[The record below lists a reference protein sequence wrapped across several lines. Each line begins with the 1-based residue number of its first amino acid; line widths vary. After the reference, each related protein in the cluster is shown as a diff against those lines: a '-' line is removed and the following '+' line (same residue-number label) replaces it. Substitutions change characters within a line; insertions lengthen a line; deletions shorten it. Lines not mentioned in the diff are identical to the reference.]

1 MQRQDDRSATGN
13 AACGAMAKAL
23 AAATTWVVLAT
34 LASPPAEGSARAE
47 PAVAA
52 PASPATVLQSADL
65 RADAALLREAYES
78 LHPGLYRYRTKAE
91 MDAAFDRLE
100 RDYSRDRTL
109 GDAFL
114 SLARFT
120 AYVQCGHTYPNFFNQ
135 GDAVRDALLERP
147 RLPFEFRWLDR
158 RMVVTRSY
166 APELRAGTE
175 VLAID
180 GRPVAQ
186 ILADLMPYARADGGN
201 DAKRVSDLEVQ
212 GRGRYE
218 AFDVY
223 FPLVHPRDESRPFA
237 LEIRAAPGDP
247 ARKLQVTAMAAK
259 DRRAVEGT
267 PRGEA
272 NPWTYRELEPGVGL
286 LTMPTWAMYNSK
298 FGWEA
303 YLDQLFTEIVASGTR
318 DLIIDLRG
326 NEGGDAVGDR
336 ILAHLLAQDAAAEP
350 VERRTRYRTVPA
362 TLRPYLDTWDPSFLD
377 WGESAVDAGNGFYRL
392 TKYDNGDVGGAVI
405 KPKAP
410 RFPGRVWVLVG
421 AVNSSATFEFAS
433 AVRRERVGTLVG
445 QPTGGNQRGI
455 TGGAFFFLR
464 LPRTG
469 LEADLPLIGQFP
481 VTAQPVPDA
490 GIEPDVH
497 VQPRVEDIAAGRD
510 AELAAVMERIIAAR
524 KATDG
529 PSASLR

>member
-1 MQRQDDRSATGN
+1 MQRQDARSATVKP
-13 AACGAMAKAL
+13 ACGATAYGF
-23 AAATTWVVLAT
+23 AAAMACGLLVVLAS
-34 LASPPAEGSARAE
+34 LPGLGSERAE
-47 PAVAA
+47 PPAVA
-52 PASPATVLQSADL
+52 PANPAMVLRSADL
-65 RADAALLREAYES
+65 RADAALLRQAYEA

-91 MDAAFDRLE
+91 IDAAFGRLE
-100 RDYSRDRTL
+100 REYDRDRTL
-109 GDAFL
+109 GDAYL
-114 SLARFT
+114 ALARFT

-135 GDAVRDALLERP
+135 GDRVRTALLERA
-147 RLPFEFRWLDR
+147 RLPFEFRWLDG

-166 APELRAGTE
+166 VPEPRAGTE
-175 VLAID
+175 VLTID
-180 GRPVAQ
+180 GRPVAR

-223 FPLVHPRDESRPFA
+223 FPLVHPRDESQPLQ
-237 LEIRAAPGDP
+237 LEVRLSPGEP
-247 ARKLQVTAMAAK
+247 VRKLQVAAMAAQ
-259 DRRAVEGT
+259 DRRVVEGT

-303 YLDQLFTEIVASGTR
+303 YLDQLFADLVARGTG

-326 NEGGDAVGDR
+326 NEGGDSVGDR
-336 ILAHLLAQDAAAEP
+336 ILAHLLERDSRAEP
-350 VERRTRYRTVPA
+350 VERRTRYRSVPA
-362 TLRPYLDTWDPSFLD
+362 ALRPHLDTWDPGFFD
-377 WGESAVDAGNGFYRL
+377 WGEAAVDAGNGFYRL
-392 TKYDNGDVGGAVI
+392 TKYDDGDVGGAVI
-405 KPKAP
+405 KAKAP
-410 RFPGRVWVLVG
+410 RFNGRVWVLVG

-481 VTAQPVPDA
+481 VTQRPVPDA
-490 GIEPDVH
+490 GIEPDVY
-497 VQPRVEDIAAGRD
+497 VQPRVGDIAAGRD
-510 AELAAVMERIIAAR
+510 AELAAVMERIAAAR
-524 KATDG
+524 TLPNG
-529 PSASLR
+529 PSALH

>member
-1 MQRQDDRSATGN
+1 MQRQDVRPQAGKSALG
-13 AACGAMAKAL
+13 
-23 AAATTWVVLAT
+23 AAARMLAVG
-34 LASPPAEGSARAE
+34 LAWASLAVPASRPASAADRAE
-47 PAVAA
+47 PSSAA
-52 PASPATVLQSADL
+52 PSRPGTVLRSADL
-65 RADAALLREAYES
+65 KADAALLREAYES
-78 LHPGLYRYRTKAE
+78 LHPGLYRYRTRAE
-91 MDAAFDRLE
+91 IDAAFDRLE
-100 RDYSRDRTL
+100 REYDRDRTL
-109 GDAFL
+109 GDAYL
-114 SLARFT
+114 ALARFT

-135 GDAVRDALLERP
+135 GDAVRTALLERP
-147 RLPFEFRWLDR
+147 RLPFEFRWLDG

-180 GRPVAQ
+180 GRPAAR

-223 FPLVHPRDESRPFA
+223 FPLVHARDETQPFA
-237 LEIRAAPGDP
+237 LEVRAAPGEP
-247 ARKLQVTAMAAK
+247 VHKLQVAAMAAK
-259 DRRAVEGT
+259 DRRVVEGT
-267 PRGEA
+267 PRGET
-272 NPWTYRELEPGVGL
+272 NPWTYAEVEPGVGL
-286 LTMPTWAMYNSK
+286 LTMPTWALYNSK
-298 FGWEA
+298 FGWGA
-303 YLDQLFTEIVASGTR
+303 YLDQLFADLVARGTR

-336 ILAHLLAQDAAAEP
+336 ILAHLLARDARAEP
-350 VERRTRYRTVPA
+350 VERRTRYRAVPA
-362 TLRPYLDTWDPSFLD
+362 ALRPHLDTWDPSFFD

-392 TKYDNGDVGGAVI
+392 TKYDDGDVGGAVI

-410 RFPGRVWVLVG
+410 RFTGRVWVLVG

-469 LEADLPLIGQFP
+469 FEADLPLIGQFP

-490 GIEPDVH
+490 GIEPDVY

-510 AELAAVMERIIAAR
+510 AELAAVMERIAAAD
-524 KATDG
+524 KAANG
-529 PSASLR
+529 PGASLR